1 MHIGD
6 VRTFPSPK
14 PNKEQVV
21 KILEEAAEVYSA
33 WEDWNDPKAKRRI
46 CSECADLIMA
56 TSNLL
61 ASIGV
66 SDMSSYIKEC
76 EKVQEMRG
84 RYDVPSNYVR
94 RGR

>member
-33 WEDWNDPKAKRRI
+33 WENWNDAKMKRSIYR
-46 CSECADLIMA
+46 ECADLIMA
-56 TSNLL
+56 VSNFL
-61 ASIGV
+61 ASLGI
-66 SDMSSYIKEC
+66 SDMSPFIREC
-76 EKVQEMRG
+76 EKIQEMRG
-84 RYDVPSNYVR
+84 RYVLR
-94 RGR
+94 E